1 MITAAIVIP
10 LIILENRLYV
20 YLKDVIFKVYIL
32 EVWVKALKFSI
43 LIEI

>member
-10 LIILENRLYV
+10 LITLENRLYL
-20 YLKDVIFKVYIL
+20 YLKDVTFKVYIL